1 MYQLTNN
8 LTHIT
13 EGCLLGFTNKHN
25 ISSKAKKLQV
35 LLEGIGIKQ
44 FDIISI
50 PSEKEVVINAPQIKD
65 NKIFVYGEEAD
76 DFRTIDYEGLTTLN
90 ISATQQLS
98 KLIKLQQLQIDEQN
112 KKIEALIQTVNLMK
126 AKTQPA
132 IAAK

>member
-1 MYQLTNN
+1 M
-8 LTHIT
+8 
-13 EGCLLGFTNKHN
+13 
-25 ISSKAKKLQV
+25 LQA